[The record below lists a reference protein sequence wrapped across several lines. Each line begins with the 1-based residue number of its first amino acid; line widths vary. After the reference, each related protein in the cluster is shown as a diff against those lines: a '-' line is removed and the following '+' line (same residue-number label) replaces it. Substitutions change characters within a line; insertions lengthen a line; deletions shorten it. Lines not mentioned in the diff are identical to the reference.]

1 MARLSPLLHEQINML
16 GQYSYSVLEAVAK
29 GWLRP
34 LHNPASNEK
43 VRSALNLV
51 CRSTAP
57 RPLIMS

>member
-1 MARLSPLLHEQINML
+1 MARLSPLLHEHINML

-51 CRSTAP
+51 CRSTD
-57 RPLIMS
+57 RKSVV